1 MTENNNITED
11 NAQNLNTATT
21 SNTEDSRV
29 IAVTKE
35 SLWYIDNYVLIRDYY
50 DRTVSRI
57 AARCI
62 RKGNIAVEEY
72 PFYSYIV
79 DVLEELCE
87 TGDYIISHTELHPFV
102 EKKIKGGVKALE
114 DNLSLYKQELE
125 RNASVEMTAR
135 NDADLSAAKEAFSG
149 FTDQADNK
157 PTAGA
162 GQSIDDVVA
171 KLMAEQNKLIEEKDK
186 KDENV

>member
-1 MTENNNITED
+1 MAEGDE
-11 NAQNLNTATT
+11 
-21 SNTEDSRV
+21 

-62 RKGNIAVEEY
+62 RKGNIAVEDY
-72 PFYSYIV
+72 PFFAYII

-87 TGDYIISHTELHPFV
+87 TGDYIIEHKELHPYV
-102 EKKIKGGVKALE
+102 EKKVKGGVQALKE
-114 DNLSLYKQELE
+114 NLSLYKQELE
-125 RNASVEMTAR
+125 RNASVEMNAKK
-135 NDADLSAAKEAFSG
+135 DADLSAAKDAFSG
-149 FTDQADNK
+149 FTTQTDDPIK
-157 PTAGA
+157 GA

-171 KLMAEQNKLIEEKDK
+171 KLMAEQEQLLKEKED
-186 KDENV
+186 DDD

>member
-1 MTENNNITED
+1 M
-11 NAQNLNTATT
+11 QNDD
-21 SNTEDSRV
+21 E

-62 RKGNIAVEEY
+62 RQGNIAVEDY
-72 PFYSYIV
+72 PFYPYII

-87 TGDYIISHTELHPFV
+87 TGDYIVEHKELHPYV
-102 EKKIKGGVKALE
+102 EKKIKGGVQALE
-114 DNLSLYKQELE
+114 NNLSLYKQELE
-125 RNASVEMTAR
+125 RNSSVEMAAEK
-135 NDADLSAAKEAFSG
+135 DADLSSAKDAFGG
-149 FTDQADNK
+149 FIDQADD
-157 PTAGA
+157 PTNGA

-171 KLMAEQNKLIEEKDK
+171 KLMAEQEKLVQK
-186 KDENV
+186 KEDSDE

>member
-1 MTENNNITED
+1 MSEVDE
-11 NAQNLNTATT
+11 
-21 SNTEDSRV
+21 

-62 RKGNIAVEEY
+62 RQGNIAVEDY
-72 PFYSYIV
+72 PFFPYII

-87 TGDYIISHTELHPFV
+87 TGDYIIDHKELHPYV
-102 EKKIKGGVKALE
+102 EKKIKGGIQALV

-125 RNASVEMTAR
+125 RNSSVEMNAKK
-135 NDADLSAAKEAFSG
+135 DEDLSAAQDAFSG
-149 FTDQADNK
+149 FTNQAGDD
-157 PTAGA
+157 PTNGA

-171 KLMAEQNKLIEEKDK
+171 KLMAEQEELAQK
-186 KDENV
+186 KDNENE

>member
-1 MTENNNITED
+1 MVDNNE
-11 NAQNLNTATT
+11 
-21 SNTEDSRV
+21 

-62 RKGNIAVEEY
+62 RKGNIAVEDY
-72 PFYSYIV
+72 PFYSYII
-79 DVLEELCE
+79 DVLDELCE
-87 TGDYIISHTELHPFV
+87 TGDYILSHSELHPYV
-102 EKKIKGGVKALE
+102 EKKIKGGVQALK

-125 RNASVEMTAR
+125 RNATAEM
-135 NDADLSAAKEAFSG
+135 NVKKNIEELNKAKEDIFGG
-149 FTDQADNK
+149 FTNQAAD
-157 PTAGA
+157 PTKGA

-171 KLMAEQNKLIEEKDK
+171 KLMAEQNKLIKTKEEN
-186 KDENV
+186 DEEV

>member
-1 MTENNNITED
+1 MTKD
-11 NAQNLNTATT
+11 
-21 SNTEDSRV
+21 D

-62 RKGNIAVEEY
+62 RKGNIAVEDY
-72 PFYSYIV
+72 PFYPYII

-87 TGDYIISHTELHPFV
+87 TGDYIIEHKELHPFV
-102 EKKIKGGVKALE
+102 EKKIKGGVAALE
-114 DNLSLYKQELE
+114 QNLDLYKQELV
-125 RNASVEMTAR
+125 RNSSVDMAAKKA
-135 NDADLSAAKEAFSG
+135 ADLTAAKDAFSG
-149 FTDQADNK
+149 FTDQADN
-157 PTAGA
+157 PIAGA

-171 KLMAEQNKLIEEKDK
+171 KLVAEQEKLIKKKEES
-186 KDENV
+186 DE